1 MSGVRTPLA
10 QRAQHG
16 AVFQEARCW
25 QHGSCA
31 LARLPAA
38 AAACTTQCRVEG
50 NPQNRMQFRVTVAAP
65 DAVLAAGLRD
75 VLVAQLLAAP

>member
-1 MSGVRTPLA
+1 M
-10 QRAQHG
+10 
-16 AVFQEARCW
+16 
-25 QHGSCA
+25 
-31 LARLPAA
+31 PAA
-38 AAACTTQCRVEG
+38 PCADKCQPLTTSPAAQCRVEG